1 MFIKKVLLFL
11 SIIHAIYRGF
21 VDSLKGAIVLF
32 YMDKQINEK
41 LVKKSP
47 IITDLRKRDL
57 VTHSPSK
64 HSSQQRE
71 SKVLKRTIEC
81 CAFNGGVFWASIL
94 IFDYGLLPFL
104 QYLFILIF
112 GHSSSTA
119 LTVWSWIQ
127 PFLSFIF
134 GTVWVLP
141 LFLLSRIVN
150 SLWFQDIADSAY
162 RYRQGRPMLLSS
174 VSKLI
179 ADTLFSILVQALFL
193 GQGMLVSKVPLP
205 LLGELLALVHMCLL
219 YALYAFEYKWFNMGW
234 ELHRRL
240 TFIEGN
246 WPYFVGFGLPL
257 AVLTQLPNSYFTRYD
272 TNCSITHFTSGCV
285 FSILFPLFI
294 VSGNEAEPV
303 IGVCDYPLKLFSPV
317 IAIANTLFNR
327 TIGRAHRR

>member
-1 MFIKKVLLFL
+1 M
-11 SIIHAIYRGF
+11 
-21 VDSLKGAIVLF
+21 DSLRGAIVLF

-41 LVKKSP
+41 LVGKSP
-47 IITDLRKRDL
+47 TIVELRKRDSA
-57 VTHSPSK
+57 VHSPSK
-64 HSSQQRE
+64 HSNQKRE
-71 SKVLKRTIEC
+71 SKVLKRTVQC
-81 CAFNGGVFWASIL
+81 CALNGGVFWASIL
-94 IFDYGLLPFL
+94 IFEYGLLPFL
-104 QYLFILIF
+104 QYLLNIIF
-112 GHSSSTA
+112 GHSPGMA
-119 LTVWSWIQ
+119 LTVWSWTH
-127 PFLSFIF
+127 PFLSLTF

-179 ADTLFSILVQALFL
+179 ADTLFSILVQGLFL
-193 GQGMLVSKVPLP
+193 VQGMLVSKIPLP

-240 TFIEGN
+240 TFIEDN

-257 AVLTQLPNSYFTRYD
+257 AVLTQLPNSYF
-272 TNCSITHFTSGCV
+272 ISGCV

-303 IGVCDYPLKLFSPV
+303 IGVCDRPLKLFSPV
-317 IAIANTLFNR
+317 IAIANTLFDR
-327 TIGRAHRR
+327 TIGRAQRR